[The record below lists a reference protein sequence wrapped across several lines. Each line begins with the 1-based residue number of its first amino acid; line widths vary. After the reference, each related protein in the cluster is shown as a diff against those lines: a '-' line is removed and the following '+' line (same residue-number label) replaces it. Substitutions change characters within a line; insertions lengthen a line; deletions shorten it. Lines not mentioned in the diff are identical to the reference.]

1 MTCVVMLLAL
11 TTAEKI
17 AKIPASFWLYLVLGV
32 LLVAGGVFVLR
43 ALAGVNKFVLI
54 TFVLI
59 IASTIGFNWIYE
71 RNEPKFLTP
80 LVDLIAPFFPAKSSY
95 QKKQQTTPKF

>member
-17 AKIPASFWLYLVLGV
+17 AKIPTSFWLYLVLGV
-32 LLVAGGVFVLR
+32 LLVVGGVFFLR

-59 IASTIGFNWIYE
+59 IASAMGFSWIYE

-80 LVDLIAPFFPAKSSY
+80 IVDKLAGFFPTKAGYKS
-95 QKKQQTTPKF
+95 KQQTPLNP